1 VVVVGAGAAATT
13 TALGATVVVVVV
25 VVDVVVVGRVAN
37 VVADV
42 VTEVLRPIA
51 FVAKILTA
59 YVLAAVNDERLNSSL
74 PSERTVGLTV
84 SHVEPSSVEYL
95 YSRIGDPPSSAGV
108 S

>member
-1 VVVVGAGAAATT
+1 MVVVGAGAAATT
-13 TALGATVVVVVV
+13 TALGAAVVVVVVVV
-25 VVDVVVVGRVAN
+25 VVDVVVVVVVVAIVAS

-42 VTEVLRPIA
+42 VTDVLRPIA

-95 YSRIGDPPSSAGV
+95 
-108 S
+108 

>member
-1 VVVVGAGAAATT
+1 MVVVGAAATT

-25 VVDVVVVGRVAN
+25 VVVVDVVVVGRVAS

-51 FVAKILTA
+51 FVAKILIA

-95 YSRIGDPPSSAGV
+95 
-108 S
+108 